1 MQIEHQY
8 IDLYNKEQQTICSN
22 SVQIMNTVREK
33 AFNNFKKHGFP
44 TIKCEEYRYTDIS
57 KLFEPNYGLN
67 LQRIESNIQ
76 PYNSFKCDVPH
87 LSTSLFFVVNDQFYK
102 DENIKIK
109 LQKGMLVDSISSA
122 IDNNYYRKLIEKY
135 YSKIADTDKDAI
147 TAFNTAFAQDGLFIY
162 IPKGMKVEKT
172 IQIVNILHSKVDLML
187 NRRVLIIVDEGA
199 EVSMLF
205 CDDSADKR
213 RFLATQIIEAYVSDN
228 AKLELNCLEETHLQ
242 NVRLSNVYIE
252 QQKNSRVNHNVI
264 TLYNGITRNH
274 LNLVFRG
281 EGSECFCNG
290 CVIADKK
297 QHIDNNT
304 RIIHA
309 VGHCKSNLLYKYVLD
324 DYAVGAFSGLVYVN
338 ENAQKTLSEEVNQ
351 NICASSTARMFT
363 QPMLEIYADDVQCNH
378 GSTVG
383 QLNDAAMFYMQQR
396 GINKKEAKLLLEFAF
411 VNEVIDKME
420 LIPLK
425 ERLHNLVEKR
435 FRGELE
441 KCENCRLCH

>member
-1 MQIEHQY
+1 
-8 IDLYNKEQQTICSN
+8 
-22 SVQIMNTVREK
+22 MNTVREK

-102 DENIKIK
+102 DENINIK
-109 LQKGMLVDSISSA
+109 LQKGMVVDSISSA